1 MKALS
6 VLTLIVV
13 SLSAWL
19 YAADVRND
27 DVDYPD
33 DYRKW
38 SHVKSM
44 VLQEAH
50 PLYKTFGGIHH
61 VYANSKALQALKAG
75 KPYPDG
81 FFLVFD
87 LLEAKT
93 ENNAIVEGTRKR
105 LDVMQKDSKRFAET
119 AGWGYGT
126 FKGDTRERVVQDV
139 QTACHAC
146 HDAQK
151 DRDYVFSTYRK

>member
-6 VLTLIVV
+6 VLPLTVV

-81 FFLVFD
+81 SFLVFD

-93 ENNAIVEGTRKR
+93 ELIVVTDWKKR
-105 LDVMQKDSKRFAET
+105 QI
-119 AGWGYGT
+119 
-126 FKGDTRERVVQDV
+126 
-139 QTACHAC
+139 
-146 HDAQK
+146 DAK
-151 DRDYVFSTYRK
+151 